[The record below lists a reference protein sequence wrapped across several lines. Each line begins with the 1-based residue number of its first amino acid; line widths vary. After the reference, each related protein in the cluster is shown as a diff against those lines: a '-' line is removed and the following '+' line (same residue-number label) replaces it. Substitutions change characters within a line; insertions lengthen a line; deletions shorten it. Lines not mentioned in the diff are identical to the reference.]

1 MKCVQQLIIY
11 SFTFL
16 KYFPHTSFGSQNQ
29 LYISLN
35 EVIKTI
41 QKFNVTLHN
50 WQKYCPQ
57 VLQHLRHL

>member
-35 EVIKTI
+35 EVMKTI

-50 WQKYCPQ
+50 
-57 VLQHLRHL
+57 